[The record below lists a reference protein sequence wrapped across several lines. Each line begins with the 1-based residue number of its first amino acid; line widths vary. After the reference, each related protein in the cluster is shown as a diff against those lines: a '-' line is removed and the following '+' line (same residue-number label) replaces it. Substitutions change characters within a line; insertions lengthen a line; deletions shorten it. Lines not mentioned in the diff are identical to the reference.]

1 MSETAGHRQQRPRSE
16 GRGRCLRRL
25 IVGELRSYS
34 TAYESMAML
43 DTVATALIAGVTN
56 SGRAYAGAKVLSLTA
71 LDHASYPPGSGLCTM
86 LCVVRWCGPAEVAWV
101 ATDIDLDAARAPGA
115 HKIAEGAL
123 PESLALEF
131 HRAGLLRV
139 PSLCFE
145 TCRPMLPPTR
155 FVIAAVRPALD
166 ACVAVAADGSVARR
180 CAPGACGNCDRV
192 WRTALRLVEPPSSS
206 IARTANVSAVRPVLR
221 ALASTISQALPTAPS
236 LSPQTLP
243 TAMASPLAVPT
254 QAVRPA
260 PTVPSA
266 AVPRRQ
272 RQRRQQGRLSEEQ
285 HAQVKQSHPGERGP
299 APAECKAPTT
309 PTAQA
314 AVPPSAAVGVV
325 AAAPVAHP
333 RCACTTCS
341 AASRFCVGKVVRV
354 ECTAGCRTAF
364 HRACWRA
371 MAVVPD
377 ESRACATPD
386 CWGLWARVTSARRA
400 GDGSEGMPY
409 VEWSRP
415 QRRPVAAVSTRD
427 AKTTTAA
434 RRRVGRPIVPATGP
448 PTSSSVSS
456 ARSDARTRVPQEQ
469 KAPVD
474 DRNPNDN
481 HGDHTNNNSNSN
493 SKNNDGSGG
502 CKGQQQQQE
511 EDEGVYVGRVRRRRP
526 RQQLRGPPHKRID
539 PLKAVARPPTV
550 DADRS
555 DERAVAEQYATR
567 LKRQQADALVR
578 NAVAAA
584 AAATKSLEGSGR
596 RRRRTRTPKGDDAGT
611 ATETPD
617 AGIPQSD
624 ALSVGPRDVYGVWAA
639 FFEWDHV
646 PLSLLPEAP
655 ATPPP
660 SGQMWTLPPLLREN
674 APYGPAAWACL
685 CVPAPAN

>member
-1 MSETAGHRQQRPRSE
+1 MSDPE
-16 GRGRCLRRL
+16 GRRQPRQRAQAKGRGGCLRRL

-56 SGRAYAGAKVLSLTA
+56 SGRAYAGAKVISLTA

-86 LCVVRWCGPAEVAWV
+86 VCVVRWCGPAEVAWV
-101 ATDIDLDAARAPGA
+101 ATDLDLDAARAPGA

-180 CAPGACGNCDRV
+180 CAPGACDNCDRV
-192 WRTALRLVEPPSSS
+192 WRTALRLVEPPPPPS
-206 IARTANVSAVRPVLR
+206 IARTASMPAARPVLR
-221 ALASTISQALPTAPS
+221 ALASAIYQTLPTAPS

-243 TAMASPLAVPT
+243 MATVSSSSSPAVPT
-254 QAVRPA
+254 PI
-260 PTVPSA
+260 VPPA

-272 RQRRQQGRLSEEQ
+272 RQRRQQGHLSEEQ
-285 HAQVKQSHPGERGP
+285 HAPVKPSHSDERGP
-299 APAECKAPTT
+299 APTECKASMT

-314 AVPPSAAVGVV
+314 AVPPSASAGVV

-333 RCACTTCS
+333 RCACATCS
-341 AASRFCVGKVVRV
+341 TVSRFCVGKVVRV

-364 HRACWRA
+364 HRVCWRA
-371 MAVVPD
+371 MGVAPD

-400 GDGSEGMPY
+400 GDGSETAPY

-415 QRRPVAAVSTRD
+415 QRRPVAAASSRD

-434 RRRVGRPIVPATGP
+434 RRRAGRPIVPAPRP
-448 PTSSSVSS
+448 PASSSVQS
-456 ARSDARTRVPQEQ
+456 ARSDTRARVQREP
-469 KAPVD
+469 KAAVD
-474 DRNPNDN
+474 DHDPSDDR
-481 HGDHTNNNSNSN
+481 GDHTNNINNT
-493 SKNNDGSGG
+493 KTNDGNDG
-502 CKGQQQQQE
+502 CKSQQQQQQQQE

-539 PLKAVARPPTV
+539 PLKAVARPPAA

-555 DERAVAEQYATR
+555 DERAVAEQHATR

-578 NAVAAA
+578 NAAAAA

-596 RRRRTRTPKGDDAGT
+596 GRRRRPRATKGDDAGT
-611 ATETPD
+611 PD
-617 AGIPQSD
+617 AVVPQSD
-624 ALSVGPRDVYGVWAA
+624 PSSVGPRDVYGVWAA

-655 ATPPP
+655 LAPPP
-660 SGQMWTLPPLLREN
+660 SGQMWTLPPLLRGD
-674 APYGPAAWACL
+674 AHYGSTAWACL

>member
-1 MSETAGHRQQRPRSE
+1 MSDPE
-16 GRGRCLRRL
+16 GRRQARQRAQAKGRGGCLRRL

-43 DTVATALIAGVTN
+43 DTVATALIAGIIN
-56 SGRAYAGAKVLSLTA
+56 SGRAYAGAKVVSLTA

-86 LCVVRWCGPAEVAWV
+86 VCVVRWCGPAEVAWV
-101 ATDIDLDAARAPGA
+101 ATDLDLDAARAPGA

-145 TCRPMLPPTR
+145 TCRPMLPPAR

-166 ACVAVAADGSVARR
+166 ACVAIGADGSVARR
-180 CAPGACGNCDRV
+180 CAPGACSNCDRV
-192 WRTALRLVEPPSSS
+192 WRTALRLVEPPPPP
-206 IARTANVSAVRPVLR
+206 IARTASMPAARPVLR
-221 ALASTISQALPTAPS
+221 ALASAIYQTLPTGSS
-236 LSPQTLP
+236 LSPQPLP
-243 TAMASPLAVPT
+243 MAMVSYSSSSSAVPT
-254 QAVRPA
+254 PIVP
-260 PTVPSA
+260 PT

-272 RQRRQQGRLSEEQ
+272 RQRRQQGHLSEEQ
-285 HAQVKQSHPGERGP
+285 RAAVGQCHRDERGP
-299 APAECKAPTT
+299 PPAECRTSATSA
-309 PTAQA
+309 AQA
-314 AVPPSAAVGVV
+314 AVAPPATVGVV

-333 RCACTTCS
+333 RCACATCS

-354 ECTAGCRTAF
+354 ECTAGCRTSF

-371 MAVVPD
+371 MGVAPD

-400 GDGSEGMPY
+400 GDGSETAPY

-415 QRRPVAAVSTRD
+415 QRRPVAAASSRD
-427 AKTTTAA
+427 AKVTTAV
-434 RRRVGRPIVPATGP
+434 RRRAGRPIVPAARP
-448 PTSSSVSS
+448 PASSVSS
-456 ARSDARTRVPQEQ
+456 AKSDVRTR
-469 KAPVD
+469 APREPRAAVD
-474 DRNPNDN
+474 GRDPGDD
-481 HGDHTNNNSNSN
+481 HGDHTNNNS
-493 SKNNDGSGG
+493 KPNDGNDG
-502 CKGQQQQQE
+502 CKSQQQHE

-555 DERAVAEQYATR
+555 DERAVAEQHATR
-567 LKRQQADALVR
+567 LKRQQADALVC

-584 AAATKSLEGSGR
+584 ATATKPVEGSGR
-596 RRRRTRTPKGDDAGT
+596 GRRRRSRVTKCDEARTADAVV
-611 ATETPD
+611 
-617 AGIPQSD
+617 PQSD
-624 ALSVGPRDVYGVWAA
+624 VPSVGPRDVYGVWAA

-674 APYGPAAWACL
+674 VPCGPAAWACL
-685 CVPAPAN
+685 CVPAPAH